1 MRMRTAT
8 AIGTA
13 LAAAA
18 ALTVFA
24 PTAARAGSGPSCE
37 LGGETSQRNIY
48 SVQCE
53 YSVAGNPVLTWS
65 GDMPIVSGQGTSTIK
80 GTCIGNSEYYTIVV
94 TWAGAPTPSPATVF
108 YCDPGGGK

>member
-24 PTAARAGSGPSCE
+24 PTAALAGSGPSCW
-37 LGGETSQRNIY
+37 LNGYTGKGNIY
-48 SVQCE
+48 SVECQV
-53 YSVAGNPVLTWS
+53 SVAGNPVLTWS
-65 GDMPIVSGQGTSTIK
+65 GIPIVAGQGTSLINA
-80 GTCIGNSEYYTIVV
+80 TCIGNSDSYTVRV
-94 TWAGAPTPSPATVF
+94 TWTGAPTPSPSTEF
-108 YCDPGGGK
+108 ICDPGHGQ